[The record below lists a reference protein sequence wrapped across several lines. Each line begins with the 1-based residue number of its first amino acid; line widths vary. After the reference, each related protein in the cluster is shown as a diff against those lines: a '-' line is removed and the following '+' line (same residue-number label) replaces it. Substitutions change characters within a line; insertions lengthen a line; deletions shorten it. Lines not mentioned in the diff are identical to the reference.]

1 MFSYTY
7 AISRNQKGA
16 VFMCSEFYTKDEVMT
31 VLNDYKVTHLYHANT
46 VKTACSY
53 LAYKGLFSRQKM
65 EVKGYPQTA
74 QSSDR
79 IDMKYGIYNDI
90 FFDSCD
96 IHNRAHNV
104 NKYGPV
110 LFVFSNKVIY
120 EACHIAITRKNP
132 IYWGNSYQLNENEH
146 YFTNIEDLRAG
157 FCYGNFG
164 QSITFHNQEQVS
176 FNTLQGIVL
185 DCLPDDLLRQEK
197 YKQKWDSAY
206 CRLKYFVKQL
216 NKQVPITLRSC
227 DELCQCSDFYR
238 NNYLE
243 IDRFFDM

>member
-1 MFSYTY
+1 
-7 AISRNQKGA
+7 
-16 VFMCSEFYTKDEVMT
+16 MCSEFYTKDEVMT

-53 LAYKGLFSRQKM
+53 LAYKGLFSRRKM